1 MNLIKTKYTKSKI
14 YKYIYNIQ
22 MIYVSNNCMQSQN
35 KFIFGKLNQL
45 KQLYVYSK
53 NITQIFNTTKVTF
66 HCFGKTI
73 IRNSILILQSKTF
86 TVSEKTKT
94 RNSILTK
101 QNSYHNFWNIPHK
114 SNSQTA

>member
-1 MNLIKTKYTKSKI
+1 MENNFSWELREF
-14 YKYIYNIQ
+14 
-22 MIYVSNNCMQSQN
+22 VSDNCMQSQN

-66 HCFGKTI
+66 HCFGKNK

-101 QNSYHNFWNIPHK
+101 QTVFTTFGIYHIQVFNYLNNQQFN
-114 SNSQTA
+114 T

>member
-1 MNLIKTKYTKSKI
+1 
-14 YKYIYNIQ
+14 

-66 HCFGKTI
+66 HCFGKTK

-101 QNSYHNFWNIPHK
+101 QTVITTFGIYHIQVFNYLNNQQFN
-114 SNSQTA
+114 T